1 MSQGHQAIPLSQP
14 NPLLQVVIHVYAHG
28 DHAHV
33 NVQKVLLY
41 FTSAQQ
47 FWPWL
52 AFAFCVSRWRD
63 CFKVFYNFCKT
74 IEWACKRIGCLH
86 GGLNTG
92 PTAYKAGALPLSY
105 EGWEPSQQRSY
116 EGWEPSQQRSYEGM
130 RLIKRQVR
138 AIPLTRCYNSV
149 RGKYTPG
156 GGRTHDLPLRRRT
169 RYPLRYWSVRL
180 LPINLILS

>member
-1 MSQGHQAIPLSQP
+1 MFRRFCCILHQLNSSDCDWRLPFVFQDGGI
-14 NPLLQVVIHVYAHG
+14 
-28 DHAHV
+28 
-33 NVQKVLLY
+33 VLK
-41 FTSAQQ
+41 
-47 FWPWL
+47 
-52 AFAFCVSRWRD
+52 

-74 IEWACKRIGCLH
+74 IEWACKRMGCLH

-180 LPINLILS
+180 LPINLVLS